1 MTSGPDRLT
10 SPDPLSPLHSPLR
23 VPSVRFSSDI
33 FRNFCR
39 FLDGYFKKEVGESE
53 VEMPE
58 RCVAGFCSR
67 TRADGVSLHRF
78 PIDREVRKKWDGF
91 VARGRRDWRGASGS
105 TTRQRARFTT

>member
-67 TRADGVSLHRF
+67 TRANGVSLHRF
-78 PIDREVRKKWDGF
+78 PAFEKPSMEEA
-91 VARGRRDWRGASGS
+91 VA
-105 TTRQRARFTT
+105 RQRARFTT